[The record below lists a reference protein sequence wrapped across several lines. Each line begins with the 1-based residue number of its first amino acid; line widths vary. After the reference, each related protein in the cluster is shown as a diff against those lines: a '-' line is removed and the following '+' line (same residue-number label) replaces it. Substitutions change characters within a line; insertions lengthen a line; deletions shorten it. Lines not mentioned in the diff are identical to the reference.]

1 MQKVK
6 PIRWID
12 GIAAGAKNLAQFF
25 APTVGSSQGFGLDL
39 PALLFAAFSSTKC
52 WSSVEY

>member
-1 MQKVK
+1 MKS
-6 PIRWID
+6 IRWID

-25 APTVGSSQGFGLDL
+25 APTAGSSQGFGLDL